1 MIQRVQSL
9 FLAGVAICLGATF
22 FYPIWQKIDIN
33 QEAGVILGALGVEVL
48 TPEQASEIVTFPAAI
63 IGILLAAGIIVSVF
77 EIFQYRSR
85 LNQIKLG
92 ALNSLILAA
101 VLGLCVFL
109 SFRLEQNFSSGSQG
123 SYEMGMYLPAV
134 ALIFNL
140 LANRFIRR
148 DEQLVRSV
156 DRIR

>member
-9 FLAGVAICLGATF
+9 FLAAVAVCLGATF
-22 FYPIWQKIDIN
+22 FYPIWQKIELSD
-33 QEAGVILGALGVEVL
+33 QSGVVLGALGVKIMA
-48 TPEQASEIVTFPAAI
+48 PEQAVETVTMPAAI
-63 IGILLAAGIIVSVF
+63 IGILLAAGIVVSIF
-77 EIFQYRSR
+77 EIFQFRSR

-101 VLGLCVFL
+101 TLGLCVFL
-109 SFRLEQNFSSGSQG
+109 SFRMEQNFSGSTQG
-123 SYEMGMYLPAV
+123 AYEMGMYLPAV